1 MAITDDVNCKL
12 LYECFE
18 LQPFHGL
25 CEPHCDDILQPVVEE
40 RPADEFEDDDS
51 DIVISSEK
59 TSKVQV
65 NSKVRLSQQNSK
77 ISFDDTVPEIKHKLS
92 DVGLNIQS

>member
-12 LYECFE
+12 LNECFE

-25 CEPHCDDILQPVVEE
+25 CEPHCDDILQPPVEDKPIGE
-40 RPADEFEDDDS
+40 LDDDDS
-51 DIVISSEK
+51 DVVVSEK

-65 NSKVRLSQQNSK
+65 NSKVLLSHQNSK
-77 ISFDDTVPEIKHKLS
+77 MSFDDTVPEVKQKLS
-92 DVGLNIQS
+92 DAGLNMQS